1 MAGSDLEPES
11 DEFGDRVDG
20 VAIIGVGVVDLA
32 ARNTVDQRSAA
43 FESLGGSCVGEASVK
58 GARTDSMNLYLS
70 SGSIPI
76 AEVLDALFV

>member
-43 FESLGGSCVGEASVK
+43 FESLGSCVGEAGVK
-58 GARTDSMNLYLS
+58 GARDRFHGREPSKKQQAY
-70 SGSIPI
+70 GSTTT
-76 AEVLDALFV
+76 A